1 MINHHYSSV
10 NDIKRNINKFKET
23 NEYIQQKYDF
33 LDQNKSLDNE
43 QERKK
48 IELHLNVFIKLNYD
62 YFFLAKRI
70 LRSIIF
76 VIQFK

>member
-1 MINHHYSSV
+1 MINQHYSSV

-33 LDQNKSLDNE
+33 LEQNKSLDNE